1 VRRQPRQPD
10 REIEHSALTG
20 EGSAAAGIRRI
31 ESVTGLGAAHLML
44 EASAAWKVRHPSWAR
59 RRANC
64 RAVSKP
70 FSGPASLRLQAS
82 DLRRELAVS
91 DFENK
96 LGHLTEVDGI
106 PVLSAAIKHANTETL
121 RELAD
126 RFRDRN
132 KSGVVAL
139 GAIVDD
145 KPQLIVAVT
154 DDLTQRGIHAGKIIG
169 EVARM
174 VGGGGGG
181 RPNMAQAAARTQPS
195 GRSARPRP

>member
-1 VRRQPRQPD
+1 MLDSVCTLEVASSLLGATPRELPRRIHALQADLQAVRR
-10 REIEHSALTG
+10 
-20 EGSAAAGIRRI
+20 
-31 ESVTGLGAAHLML
+31 
-44 EASAAWKVRHPSWAR
+44 
-59 RRANC
+59 
-64 RAVSKP
+64 
-70 FSGPASLRLQAS
+70 QAS

-96 LGHLTEVDGI
+96 LGHLTQVDRI
-106 PVLSAAIKHANTETL
+106 PVLSAAIRHANTETL

-181 RPNMAQAAARTQPS
+181 RPNMAQAGGKDPS
-195 GRSARPRP
+195 RLDEALGRVPELIRQALNQA